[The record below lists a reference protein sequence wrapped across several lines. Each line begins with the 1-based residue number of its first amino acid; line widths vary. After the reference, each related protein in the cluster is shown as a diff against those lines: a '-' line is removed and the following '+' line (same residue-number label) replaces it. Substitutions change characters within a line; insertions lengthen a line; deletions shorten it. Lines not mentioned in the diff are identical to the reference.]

1 MTFENIILIGTAH
14 FRGAVMPV
22 LSFLD
27 THIGARSEQ
36 SSLILLG
43 LLFLLMRFMWLKT
56 PRNEEQTKG
65 PSPLT
70 LEPNL
75 EDTPGEGGS

>member
-1 MTFENIILIGTAH
+1 MTFENIILIGVSH
-14 FRGAVMPV
+14 FRGAVTPV
-22 LSFLD
+22 LFFLD
-27 THIGARSEQ
+27 AHMGARSER
-36 SSLILLG
+36 SRLILLG

-70 LEPNL
+70 VEPNL
-75 EDTPGEGGS
+75 GDTPGEGGS